1 MGLRRQIAAPA
12 GAEPGRRRPWRPG
25 GLSLAGALLVAA
37 TPAVPALAVVPS
49 HATYAGGF
57 LTAAAP
63 LVGARVTNG
72 RISLEA
78 QAIARCA
85 GRGPVDDRLVLRTAV
100 GASGSFRGH
109 AVRTYRVSP
118 TESRTVSLT
127 TVGTVTDAGR
137 AAGTLRLGVLVRRPR
152 RPVAHC
158 SSGVQRWEARSISGA
173 SSGPPAPLAGVSYYG
188 VIAQSGPMP
197 FPLALHVSGDRSRVD
212 TAVFRVFR
220 RCRGVTSQDVA
231 NNAPAIAIRP
241 DGSFSMVQRY
251 SRRFTDSI
259 ESFTFR
265 FAGRFSTLR
274 VDGTLRA
281 TSILR
286 ALRTHRVIGHCDSGT
301 VTWAAVP

>member
-1 MGLRRQIAAPA
+1 MRRPRQTAGPA
-12 GAEPGRRRPWRPG
+12 GGPAARRAPWR
-25 GLSLAGALLVAA
+25 AGALAALGALVLGVADA
-37 TPAVPALAVVPS
+37 PPALAVLPS

-63 LVGARVTNG
+63 LVGVRMANG
-72 RISLEA
+72 QVSLEA
-78 QAIARCA
+78 QAIARCP
-85 GRGPVDDRLVLRTAV
+85 GRAPVDDRLVLRVPVSPA
-100 GASGSFRGH
+100 GSFRGH
-109 AVRTYRVSP
+109 VVRTYRLSS

-127 TVGTVTDAGR
+127 AFGTVVDANR
-137 AAGTLRLGVLVRRPR
+137 ARGTLRLGVLVRRPR
-152 RPVAHC
+152 RPLVRC
-158 SSGVQRWEARSISGA
+158 SSGIQHWEARSVSGP

-188 VIAQSGPMP
+188 VVAQSGPLP
-197 FPLALHVSGDRSRVD
+197 SPLALHVSRDRSRVD
-212 TAVFRVFR
+212 TAVFRVSR

-231 NNAPAIAIRP
+231 NDAPPTALRP

-251 SRRFTDSI
+251 SHRFPDSI

-274 VDGTLRA
+274 VSGTLRA

>member
-1 MGLRRQIAAPA
+1 VAVLGALVAVGAAAPA
-12 GAEPGRRRPWRPG
+12 
-25 GLSLAGALLVAA
+25 V
-37 TPAVPALAVVPS
+37 AVVPS

-63 LVGARVTNG
+63 LVGVRVANG

-100 GASGSFRGH
+100 DSTGSFRGH
-109 AVRTYRVSP
+109 AVRTYRLSAS
-118 TESRTVSLT
+118 ESRTVSLT
-127 TVGTVTDAGR
+127 ASGTVVDAGR
-137 AAGTLRLGVLVRRPR
+137 ATGTLRLGVLVRRPR

-158 SSGVQRWEARSISGA
+158 SSGVQPWEARSIPGA
-173 SSGPPAPLAGVSYYG
+173 ASGPPTPLAGVSYYG
-188 VIAQSGPMP
+188 ATSQRGSLP
-197 FPLALHVSGDRSRVD
+197 FPLALHVSGDRARVD

-220 RCRGVTSQDVA
+220 RCRGVTSQEVA
-231 NNAPAIAIRP
+231 NDAPSTAIRP

-251 SRRFTDSI
+251 SQRFADSI

-265 FAGRFSTLR
+265 FGGTFSTLQ
-274 VDGTLRA
+274 VGGTLRA

-286 ALRTHRVIGHCDSGT
+286 ALRTGRVIGHCDSGT
-301 VTWAAVP
+301 LTWAAVP